1 MKPPSG
7 FRFFEFEMRFD
18 LCGRDAGYAAAKDLR
33 DNQGG
38 VVGAVDAK
46 IGELVRNDALGVQ
59 RAETGFI
66 AEQWTARHGHATREK
81 NFNAGVE
88 PDDRDA
94 GVAEKFGSAR
104 LRVGSAAEGKH
115 SGFLIFHGATKG
127 GAEFISFELAK
138 GGFAVPFKKLWNGD
152 VGGGFDAFV
161 EIDKAPSELP
171 SKPRGDGAFA
181 GAHKS
186 SEADDGNARERA
198 TRCGRWI
205 HDDDERLAAFIELS
219 KEYSGESE
227 SQSLRFGK

>member
-1 MKPPSG
+1 
-7 FRFFEFEMRFD
+7 MRFKVG
-18 LCGRDAGYAAAKDLR
+18 CRDAGNPAAQNFGD
-33 DNQGG
+33 DGG
-38 VVGAVDAK
+38 GIRGTVHAK

-66 AEQWTARHGHATREK
+66 AEQWAARHGHATREK

-94 GVAEKFGSAR
+94 GVAEKFGVAVV
-104 LRVGSAAEGKH
+104 RVGSAGEGKH

-152 VGGGFDAFV
+152 ARGSFDAFV
-161 EIDKAPSELP
+161 EIDKTPSELP
-171 SKPRGDGAFA
+171 SKTRADGAFA

-186 SEADDGNARERA
+186 GEADDGNAGERA

-219 KEYSGESE
+219 KEYSGGERS
-227 SQSLRFGK
+227 